1 MNYLETY
8 PLNVTP
14 QGDSTRSAV
23 EKNRKEILSLV
34 AALNAQPSGAVG
46 GSRQRVLSAAMLSGA
61 WNFLSSDGLAVIING
76 SVNPVIMSFADGCGE
91 NGNIDYIGVVR
102 DKLSA
107 WSLPANNTSYLYV
120 ERSDAGALTYGST
133 TIAPIEQDSAPHAG
147 ANDAGLSWFSTLES
161 KMYVWTGS
169 AWQHKVRLFLGTAK
183 TDGSTVKSISY
194 KEYPQQLAPSLQQ
207 KLKEIEAGATKNENC
222 ISAIKIGDVT
232 VTANGHQDTFTIT
245 AEGLIAL
252 SADSNTRTIKL
263 STPDLS
269 KVYAQAKLDAHPVG
283 SIYESTDSTSPAT
296 LFGGTWEEMDAGRV
310 LVAQGKAATGTT
322 FTAGDTGGEEKHT
335 LTTSELPAHN
345 HGGTTGT
352 GGAHSHGANWP
363 LNVFGW
369 DVTNGGDTYN
379 ANVFRGAVGDN
390 NCLNGKEFTF
400 STTSNG
406 DHSHTISSEGGDEAH
421 NNLQPYE
428 VVYRWRRTA

>member
-1 MNYLETY
+1 
-8 PLNVTP
+8 
-14 QGDSTRSAV
+14 V

-34 AALNAQPSGAVG
+34 TALNAQPSGAVG

-76 SVNPVIMSFADGCGE
+76 SVTPVIMSFADGCGE
-91 NGNIDYIGVVR
+91 IGNIDYIGVVR

-107 WSLPANNTSYLYV
+107 WQLPANNTSYLYI

-133 TIAPIEQDSAPHAG
+133 TIAPVEQDSTPSAG
-147 ANDAGLSWFSTLES
+147 ANDVGLCWFSTLES

-169 AWQHKVRLFLGTAK
+169 AWQHKVRLFVGTAK
-183 TDGSTVKSISY
+183 TDGSTVNSITY

-207 KLKEIEAGATKNENC
+207 KLKEIEAEATKNENC

-245 AEGLIAL
+245 AEGIIAL
-252 SADSNTRTIKL
+252 SADAKSRTIKL

-296 LFGGTWEEMDAGRV
+296 LFGGTWEAMDAGRV

-322 FTAGDTGGEEKHT
+322 FNAGATGGEETHT
-335 LTTSELPAHN
+335 LTESEIPAHN
-345 HGGTTGT
+345 HYFSGTTSESGWHT
-352 GGAHSHGANWP
+352 HTFPISGSHGAASH
-363 LNVFGW
+363 VH
-369 DVTNGGDTYN
+369 DS
-379 ANVFRGAVGDN
+379 DN
-390 NCLNGKEFTF
+390 STSNTFTTPGSGNHTHTF
-400 STTSNG
+400 SGTTATAGVGAS
-406 DHSHTISSEGGDEAH
+406 H
-421 NNLQPYE
+421 NNMQPYE
-428 VVYRWRRTA
+428 VIFRWKRTA

>member
-1 MNYLETY
+1 MNYAETY

-46 GSRQRVLSAAMLSGA
+46 GSRQRVLSASMLSGA

-76 SVNPVIMSFADGCGE
+76 SVTPVIMSFADGCGE

-107 WSLPANNTSYLYV
+107 WQLPANNTSYLYI

-133 TIAPIEQDSAPHAG
+133 TIAPVEQDSTPSAG
-147 ANDAGLSWFSTLES
+147 TNDASLCWFSTLES

-169 AWQHKVRLFLGTAK
+169 AWQHKVRLFVGTAK
-183 TDGSTVKSISY
+183 TDGSTVNSITY

-207 KLKEIEAGATKNENC
+207 KLKEIEAEATKNENC

-269 KVYAQAKLDAHPVG
+269 NVYAQAKLDAHPVG

-296 LFGGTWEEMDAGRV
+296 LFGGTWETMDAGRV

-322 FTAGDTGGEEKHT
+322 FTAGATGGEETHT
-335 LTTSELPAHN
+335 LTTSELPVTN
-345 HGGTTGT
+345 VTVSGTTNAAGNHRHSISTMSDESSESNPQPAYGNGSSKT
-352 GGAHSHGANWP
+352 GY
-363 LNVFGW
+363 
-369 DVTNGGDTYN
+369 TNYD
-379 ANVFRGAVGDN
+379 
-390 NCLNGKEFTF
+390 
-400 STTSNG
+400 G
-406 DHSHTISSEGGDEAH
+406 DHVHLFTGSGTFGGGESH
-421 NNLQPYE
+421 NNLPPYT

>member
-1 MNYLETY
+1 MNYAETY

-76 SVNPVIMSFADGCGE
+76 SVTPVIMSFADGCGE

-107 WSLPANNTSYLYV
+107 WSLPANNTSYLYI

-133 TIAPIEQDSAPHAG
+133 TIAPVEQDSTPSAG
-147 ANDAGLSWFSTLES
+147 TNDAGLCWFSTLEY

-169 AWQHKVRLFLGTAK
+169 AWQHKVRLFVGTAV
-183 TDGSTVKSISY
+183 TDSSSVKSISY

-222 ISAIKIGDVT
+222 VAAIKIGDVT

-252 SADSNTRTIKL
+252 SADAKNRTIKL

-296 LFGGTWEEMDAGRV
+296 LFGGTWVAMDAGRV

-322 FTAGDTGGEEKHT
+322 FTAGATGGEEKHK
-335 LTTSELPAHN
+335 LTTSELPAHR
-345 HGGTTGT
+345 HHYSGTTSTNGAHNHVVYAHDSPSGSGDSIDGEGDHHSANTTSYNTSTNGAHNHTYSGDTDNT
-352 GGAHSHGANWP
+352 GGGA
-363 LNVFGW
+363 
-369 DVTNGGDTYN
+369 
-379 ANVFRGAVGDN
+379 
-390 NCLNGKEFTF
+390 
-400 STTSNG
+400 S
-406 DHSHTISSEGGDEAH
+406 H

-428 VVYRWRRTA
+428 VIYRWKRTA

>member
-1 MNYLETY
+1 MNYAETY

-76 SVNPVIMSFADGCGE
+76 SVTPVIMSFADGCGE

-133 TIAPIEQDSAPHAG
+133 TIAPVEQESTPQAG

-169 AWQHKVRLFLGTAK
+169 AWQHKVRLFVGTAK

-252 SADSNTRTIKL
+252 SANPEKRTIKL

-296 LFGGTWEEMDAGRV
+296 LFGGTWEAMDAGRV

-345 HGGTTGT
+345 HGISTASLSGYLSADLGSNSSYGSGGGIVSASSYASNRKGSDGTYYDGRNYLINASHT
-352 GGAHSHGANWP
+352 HSIEM
-363 LNVFGW
+363 
-369 DVTNGGDTYN
+369 TGGDTP
-379 ANVFRGAVGDN
+379 
-390 NCLNGKEFTF
+390 
-400 STTSNG
+400 
-406 DHSHTISSEGGDEAH
+406 H

-428 VVYRWRRTA
+428 VIFRWKRTA

>member
-1 MNYLETY
+1 MNYAETY

-23 EKNRKEILSLV
+23 EKNRKEIQSLV

-76 SVNPVIMSFADGCGE
+76 SVTPVIMSFADGCGE

-102 DKLSA
+102 DKISA
-107 WSLPANNTSYLYV
+107 WSLPANNTSYLYI

-133 TIAPIEQDSAPHAG
+133 TIAPVEQDSTPQAG

-169 AWQHKVRLFLGTAK
+169 AWQHKVRLFVGTAK

-252 SADSNTRTIKL
+252 SADSKTRTIKL

-283 SIYESTDSTSPAT
+283 SIYESSVSTSPAT
-296 LFGGTWEEMDAGRV
+296 LFGGTWEAMDAGLV
-310 LVAQGKAATGTT
+310 LVSQGTAKSGTV

-335 LTTSELPAHN
+335 LTTGELPKTNVTISGTTSTNGAHTHGFADSDN
-345 HGGTTGT
+345 SGGHGGCVDGNANSRKYTISTDSA
-352 GGAHSHGANWP
+352 GAHSH
-363 LNVFGW
+363 
-369 DVTNGGDTYN
+369 
-379 ANVFRGAVGDN
+379 
-390 NCLNGKEFTF
+390 TF
-400 STTSNG
+400 SGTGSFGNG
-406 DHSHTISSEGGDEAH
+406 ESH
-421 NNLQPYE
+421 NNMPPYLT
-428 VVYRWRRTA
+428 VYRWKRTA

>member
-1 MNYLETY
+1 MNYAETY

-34 AALNAQPSGAVG
+34 TALNAQPSGAVG

-76 SVNPVIMSFADGCGE
+76 SVTPVIMSFADGCGE
-91 NGNIDYIGVVR
+91 IGNIDYIGVVR

-107 WSLPANNTSYLYV
+107 WQLPANNTSYLYI

-133 TIAPIEQDSAPHAG
+133 TIAPVEQDSTPSAG
-147 ANDAGLSWFSTLES
+147 TNDVGLCWFSTLES

-169 AWQHKVRLFLGTAK
+169 AWQHKVRLFVGTAK
-183 TDGSTVKSISY
+183 TDGSTVNSITY

-207 KLKEIEAGATKNENC
+207 KLKKIEAEATKNENC

-245 AEGLIAL
+245 AEGIIAL

-296 LFGGTWEEMDAGRV
+296 LFGGTWEAMDAGRV

-322 FTAGDTGGEEKHT
+322 FNAGATGGEETHT
-335 LTTSELPAHN
+335 LTESELPVTTITVT
-345 HGGTTGT
+345 GTTNASGNHRHAIISPAGKADDGSGLGRGYLQNKNQT
-352 GGAHSHGANWP
+352 YYTEYDGAHTHTFTGK
-363 LNVFGW
+363 G
-369 DVTNGGDTYN
+369 TIGGGD
-379 ANVFRGAVGDN
+379 
-390 NCLNGKEFTF
+390 
-400 STTSNG
+400 S
-406 DHSHTISSEGGDEAH
+406 H
-421 NNLQPYE
+421 NNLPPYT
-428 VVYRWRRTA
+428 VVYRWRRVA

>member
-1 MNYLETY
+1 MNYAETY

-76 SVNPVIMSFADGCGE
+76 SVTPVIMSFADGCGE
-91 NGNIDYIGVVR
+91 SGNIDYIGVVR

-107 WSLPANNTSYLYV
+107 WQLPANNTSYLYI

-133 TIAPIEQDSAPHAG
+133 TIAPVEQDSTPSAG
-147 ANDAGLSWFSTLES
+147 TNDAGLCWFSTLES

-169 AWQHKVRLFLGTAK
+169 AWQHKVRLFVGTAK
-183 TDGSTVKSISY
+183 TDGSTVNSITY
-194 KEYPQQLAPSLQQ
+194 KEYPQQLEPSLQQ
-207 KLKEIEAGATKNENC
+207 KLKEIEAEATKNENC

-296 LFGGTWEEMDAGRV
+296 LFGGTWKAMDAGRV

-322 FTAGDTGGEEKHT
+322 FTAGATGGEETHT
-335 LTTSELPAHN
+335 LTTSELPVTNINVSGATSLAGEHTHAIRSPAGKADDGSGLGRGYLFN
-345 HGGTTGT
+345 KVRTYYTESA
-352 GGAHSHGANWP
+352 GAHTHTFTGK
-363 LNVFGW
+363 G
-369 DVTNGGDTYN
+369 TIGGGD
-379 ANVFRGAVGDN
+379 
-390 NCLNGKEFTF
+390 
-400 STTSNG
+400 S
-406 DHSHTISSEGGDEAH
+406 H
-421 NNLQPYE
+421 NNLPPYT
-428 VVYRWRRTA
+428 VVYRWRRVA

>member
-1 MNYLETY
+1 MNYAETY

-102 DKLSA
+102 GKLSA

-133 TIAPIEQDSAPHAG
+133 TIAPVEQDSAPSAG
-147 ANDAGLSWFSTLES
+147 SNDAGLSWFSTLES

-169 AWQHKVRLFLGTAK
+169 AWQHKVRLFVGTAK
-183 TDGSTVKSISY
+183 TDGSTVKSIFY

-222 ISAIKIGDVT
+222 ISAIKIGGVT

-252 SADSNTRTIKL
+252 SADPNTRTIKL

-269 KVYAQAKLDAHPVG
+269 NVYAQAKLDAHPVG

-296 LFGGTWEEMDAGRV
+296 LFGGTWEAMDAGRV

-322 FTAGDTGGEEKHT
+322 FTAGATGGEETHK
-335 LTTSELPAHN
+335 LTTSEMPAHN
-345 HGGTTGT
+345 HTMSSAGEHNHEFAGTQSSSDNKTAEYEYTEDYNRTRAWLKTNYTQKSGSHTHTINST
-352 GGAHSHGANWP
+352 GGG
-363 LNVFGW
+363 
-369 DVTNGGDTYN
+369 
-379 ANVFRGAVGDN
+379 
-390 NCLNGKEFTF
+390 
-400 STTSNG
+400 
-406 DHSHTISSEGGDEAH
+406 EAH
-421 NNLQPYE
+421 NNMPPYIA
-428 VVYRWRRTA
+428 VYRWVRTA

>member
-1 MNYLETY
+1 MNYAETY

-76 SVNPVIMSFADGCGE
+76 SVTPVIMSFADGCGE
-91 NGNIDYIGVVR
+91 SGNIDYIGVVR

-107 WSLPANNTSYLYV
+107 WQLPANNTSYLYI

-133 TIAPIEQDSAPHAG
+133 TIAPVEQDSTPSAG
-147 ANDAGLSWFSTLES
+147 ANDAGLCWFSTLES

-169 AWQHKVRLFLGTAK
+169 AWQHKVRLFVGTAK
-183 TDGSTVKSISY
+183 TDGSTVNSITY
-194 KEYPQQLAPSLQQ
+194 EEYPQQLAPSLQQ
-207 KLKEIEAGATKNENC
+207 KLKEIEAEATKNENC

-245 AEGLIAL
+245 AEGIIAL

-296 LFGGTWEEMDAGRV
+296 LFGGTWEAMDAGRV
-310 LVAQGKAATGTT
+310 LVAQGKASTGTN
-322 FTAGDTGGEEKHT
+322 FNAGATGGEETHT
-335 LTTSELPAHN
+335 LTTSELPAHA
-345 HGGTTGT
+345 HTRGTMNIVGTVCSAYGETKGSNSGAFTWSNT
-352 GGAHSHGANWP
+352 GGRQ
-363 LNVFGW
+363 
-369 DVTNGGDTYN
+369 DGGD
-379 ANVFRGAVGDN
+379 GHDGEPI
-390 NCLNGKEFTF
+390 L
-400 STTSNG
+400 TS
-406 DHSHTISSEGGDEAH
+406 TISFDASKNWTGNTSYTGDGASH

-428 VVYRWRRTA
+428 VIFRWKRTA